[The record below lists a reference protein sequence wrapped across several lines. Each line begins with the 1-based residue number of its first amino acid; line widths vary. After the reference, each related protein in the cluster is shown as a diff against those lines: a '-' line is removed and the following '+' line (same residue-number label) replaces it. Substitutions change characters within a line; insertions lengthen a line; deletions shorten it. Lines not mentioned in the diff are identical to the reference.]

1 MTTSGVLKEQLAKIV
16 LSLKHESPAH
26 FKAIRSVFADDA
38 RRAFAVDLWVAL
50 TNKQPELQD

>member
-1 MTTSGVLKEQLAKIV
+1 VLKEQLAKIV